1 MVFWFGMLYIY
12 IVPFYFIIGIITTHD
27 GTEKRS
33 QGLVS
38 IIPVCVYVCVWGG
51 GVKKEKK
58 NQSQNHTLVARRSK
72 EPEGVRTADNPCTLP
87 PSPRNKSHTL
97 IWCAKPSMVQLDT
110 ERWIEEVSES
120 VQQDKQL
127 VTSIGTQRCIY
138 VIQIFNGT
146 IVNNNFSLYILHKK
160 KTKKKNR

>member
-38 IIPVCVYVCVWGG
+38 IIPVCMYVCG
-51 GVKKEKK
+51 GVKKERKK
-58 NQSQNHTLVARRSK
+58 KPESKPHTCGSEIKRARGSQNSRQPVH
-72 EPEGVRTADNPCTLP
+72 PP

-97 IWCAKPSMVQLDT
+97 IWCAKPSMVQLDS

>member
-1 MVFWFGMLYIY
+1 MMGQRRGHRDWS
-12 IVPFYFIIGIITTHD
+12 P
-27 GTEKRS
+27 S
-33 QGLVS
+33 S
-38 IIPVCVYVCVWGG
+38 PYVCMCVCG

-87 PSPRNKSHTL
+87 PPPPVQETRVTHS
-97 IWCAKPSMVQLDT
+97 IWCAKPSMVQLDS

-138 VIQIFNGT
+138 VVQIFNGT
-146 IVNNNFSLYILHKK
+146 IVNNNFFLYILHKK
-160 KTKKKNR
+160 KK

>member
-38 IIPVCVYVCVWGG
+38 IIPVCMYVCG

-58 NQSQNHTLVARRSK
+58 NRVKTTHLWLGDQKSQRESEQQTTRAPS
-72 EPEGVRTADNPCTLP
+72 

-146 IVNNNFSLYILHKK
+146 IVNNNFFLYILHKK
-160 KTKKKNR
+160 KNKKKK

>member
-1 MVFWFGMLYIY
+1 MMGQRRGHRDWS
-12 IVPFYFIIGIITTHD
+12 P
-27 GTEKRS
+27 S
-33 QGLVS
+33 S
-38 IIPVCVYVCVWGG
+38 PYVCMCVG

-58 NQSQNHTLVARRSK
+58 NRVKITHLWLGDQKSQRESEQQTTRA
-72 EPEGVRTADNPCTLP
+72 PFP
-87 PSPRNKSHTL
+87 PPVQETRVTHS
-97 IWCAKPSMVQLDT
+97 IWCAKPSMVQLET

-146 IVNNNFSLYILHKK
+146 IVNNNFFLYILHKK
-160 KTKKKNR
+160 KKKKKIDNVWIYKL